1 MGAAALCLL
10 AWATLIHGFDA
21 VTHFD
26 MPQWLAVSYLGVV
39 GSAGAFILWVFALS
53 RTSPTKVAV
62 TIAVNP
68 MFASI
73 VGALAIHEGIGPNLI
88 AGLIAVAVGIWV
100 ATTASAPDS

>member
-1 MGAAALCLL
+1 
-10 AWATLIHGFDA
+10 
-21 VTHFD
+21 
-26 MPQWLAVSYLGVV
+26 
-39 GSAGAFILWVFALS
+39 VFALS

-68 MFASI
+68 VFASI

>member
-1 MGAAALCLL
+1 
-10 AWATLIHGFDA
+10 
-21 VTHFD
+21 
-26 MPQWLAVSYLGVV
+26 
-39 GSAGAFILWVFALS
+39 
-53 RTSPTKVAV
+53 VAV

-68 MFASI
+68 VFASI